1 MLLGLVF
8 GYSHMISGAEST
20 MSYGNDYRTAVFLSL
35 SLAQLIVNLLHVYV
49 LYIHSIDTRIQ
60 LNYFFFFDIYVR
72 PRSCSCIF
80 AGLPYSCEN
89 EFLNASDFSVETL

>member
-60 LNYFFFFDIYVR
+60 LNYFFFLIFMFDLGHVR
-72 PRSCSCIF
+72 V
-80 AGLPYSCEN
+80 
-89 EFLNASDFSVETL
+89 FLLVYHIVVKMNF